1 MKNDAIWFKK
11 IMGSYIPISWM
22 GWFLSFSMVTLILA
36 IVFNAGY
43 FAEAIGKPDW
53 EIYFQFLVVPLFIW
67 TMIIADRHSE

>member
-11 IMGSYIPISWM
+11 IMGSYMPISWN
-22 GWFLSFSMVTLILA
+22 GWFFVFSMVAIMLA

-43 FAEAIGKPDW
+43 FAKAIGKPDL

-67 TMIIADRHSE
+67 SLIIADRHSE